1 MIFLIEYDRGGGR
14 TLLFKTYKDTERY
27 RAQEDRLE
35 IELDRNRKGVL
46 LQREVVLL
54 EAVNEKA
61 LRRTHER
68 YFENLPEDVK
78 SASLPH
84 ASLG

>member
-1 MIFLIEYDRGGGR
+1 MIFLIEYDRSSKR
-14 TLLFKTYKDTERY
+14 TLLLKTYEDSERH

-35 IELDRNRKGVL
+35 IELDRNCRGLL

-54 EAVNEKA
+54 DALTETA

-68 YFENLPEDVK
+68 YFENLPEDLK
-78 SASLPH
+78 SPFPAPR
-84 ASLG
+84 